1 MTNQEMNEK
10 INQIITDFL
19 FPLSEH
25 ENSKDELAALSLLL
39 RGFVTCDNDS
49 IEKRPFLL
57 TGINPSFGSHRGEWK
72 FFPGE
77 YDEPFTFRGAI
88 SDSKPQDYWGKK
100 RKQFGYD
107 QKRKQFSD
115 DLCKTMAYLDLFP
128 IRESDQRLF
137 EQVFKNPKLTKL
149 RADIL
154 SITQDAIEAMAP
166 RLIVHANRQSM
177 YYWGVKP
184 AQEADVDAN
193 DYEHPW
199 MGYKVKRVVKDL
211 SKFSSKEHLVEIKK
225 LPDCMTEERL
235 KKFPLYKIIGYIDNS
250 ERINYK
256 RKSTSLEG
264 CFLMEYV
271 MEYRKK
277 EDRDKMYNYTEWVEI
292 WEEVKKQSPAD

>member
-1 MTNQEMNEK
+1 MNEK

-19 FPLSEH
+19 FQLKKH
-25 ENSKDELAALSLLL
+25 ENSKEELAALSLLL

-57 TGINPSFGSHRGEWK
+57 TGINPSFGPHDGKWK
-72 FFPGE
+72 FFPGG
-77 YDEPFTFRGAI
+77 YDKPFTFRGAI
-88 SDSKPQDYWGKK
+88 SNSKPQDYWGKK

-199 MGYKVKRVVKDL
+199 MGYKVKRVVKDI
-211 SKFSSKEHLVEIKK
+211 SKFNSKEHLVEIKK

-235 KKFPLYKIIGYIDNS
+235 KKFPLYMIIGYIDNS

-277 EDRDKMYNYTEWVEI
+277 EDLDKMYKDTEWAKI
-292 WEEVKKQSPAD
+292 WKWVKKQSPAD

>member
-25 ENSKDELAALSLLL
+25 ENSEEELAAISILL
-39 RGFVTCDNDS
+39 RGFVTCNNDS

-57 TGINPSFGSHRGEWK
+57 TGINPSFGSHDGKW
-72 FFPGE
+72 FFPGG
-77 YDEPFTFRGAI
+77 YKQFTFRDAI
-88 SDSKPQDYWGKK
+88 SNSKSQDYWGKK
-100 RKQFGYD
+100 RVQFG
-107 QKRKQFSD
+107 D
-115 DLCKTMAYLDLFP
+115 DLCETMAYLDLFP
-128 IRESDQRLF
+128 IRERDQILF

-199 MGYKVKRVVKDL
+199 MGYKVKRVVKDI
-211 SKFSSKEHLVEIKK
+211 SKFNSKEHLVEIKN
-225 LPDCMTEERL
+225 LPDYMTEERL

-271 MEYRKK
+271 MEYRDKK
-277 EDRDKMYNYTEWVEI
+277 DRDKMYKYTEWVKI
-292 WEEVKKQSPAD
+292 WEWMKEQSPAD

>member
-19 FPLSEH
+19 FSLKKH
-25 ENSKDELAALSLLL
+25 ENSKEELAALSLLL
-39 RGFVTCDNDS
+39 RGFVTCNNDS

-57 TGINPSFGSHRGEWK
+57 TGINPSFGPHKGKWE
-72 FFPGE
+72 FFPGG
-77 YDEPFTFRGAI
+77 YKTFTFLGAI

-100 RKQFGYD
+100 GKQFGYD

-128 IRESDQRLF
+128 IRESEQRLF
-137 EQVFKNPKLTKL
+137 EQVFNNPKLTKL
-149 RADIL
+149 RADLL

-177 YYWGVKP
+177 FYWGVKP

-199 MGYKVKRVVKDL
+199 MGYKVKRVVKDI
-211 SKFSSKEHLVEIKK
+211 SKFNSKEHLVEIKK

-235 KKFPLYKIIGYIDNS
+235 KKFPLYMIIGYIDNS

-277 EDRDKMYNYTEWVEI
+277 EDRDKMYEDTEWAEI
-292 WEEVKKQSPAD
+292 WKWVKDPSPAD

>member
-1 MTNQEMNEK
+1 MNEK

-19 FPLSEH
+19 FPLKKH
-25 ENSKDELAALSLLL
+25 ENSKEELAALSLLL
-39 RGFVTCDNDS
+39 RGFVTCNNDS

-57 TGINPSFGSHRGEWK
+57 TGINPSFGSINGKW
-72 FFPGE
+72 FFPGG
-77 YDEPFTFRGAI
+77 YAKPFTFRKAI
-88 SDSKPQDYWGKK
+88 SNPNSQDYWGKK
-100 RKQFGYD
+100 RVQFG
-107 QKRKQFSD
+107 K
-115 DLCKTMAYLDLFP
+115 DLCETMAYLDLFP
-128 IRESDQRLF
+128 IRESNQILF

-166 RLIVHANRQSM
+166 RLIVHANRRSM

-277 EDRDKMYNYTEWVEI
+277 EDSDKMYKDTEWVKI
-292 WEEVKKQSPAD
+292 WEEVKNQSPAD

>member
-19 FPLSEH
+19 FQLKKH
-25 ENSKDELAALSLLL
+25 ENSKEELAALSLLL
-39 RGFVTCDNDS
+39 RGFVTCNNDS

-57 TGINPSFGSHRGEWK
+57 TGINPSFGPHDGEWK

-77 YDEPFTFRGAI
+77 YDDPFTFRKAI

-107 QKRKQFSD
+107 QKSKKFSD

-128 IRESDQRLF
+128 IRESNQILF
-137 EQVFKNPKLTKL
+137 EQVFNNPKLTKL

-154 SITQDAIEAMAP
+154 SITQDAIEEMKP

-199 MGYKVKRVVKDL
+199 MGYKVKRVVKDI
-211 SKFSSKEHLVEIKK
+211 SKFNSKEHLVEIKK

-235 KKFPLYKIIGYIDNS
+235 KKFPLYMIIGYIDNS
-250 ERINYK
+250 ERINNK

-271 MEYRKK
+271 MEYRNK
-277 EDRDKMYNYTEWVEI
+277 EDLDKMYKYTEWVEI
-292 WEEVKKQSPAD
+292 WEWVKKQSPAD

>member
-25 ENSKDELAALSLLL
+25 ENSEEELAAISILL
-39 RGFVTCDNDS
+39 RGFVTCNNDS

-57 TGINPSFGSHRGEWK
+57 TGINPSFGSHDGKW
-72 FFPGE
+72 FFPGG
-77 YDEPFTFRGAI
+77 YKQFTFRDAI
-88 SDSKPQDYWGKK
+88 SNSKSQDYWGKK
-100 RKQFGYD
+100 RVQFG
-107 QKRKQFSD
+107 D
-115 DLCKTMAYLDLFP
+115 DLCETMAYLDLFP
-128 IRESDQRLF
+128 IRERDQILF
-137 EQVFKNPKLTKL
+137 EQVFNNPKLTKL
-149 RADIL
+149 RADLL

-199 MGYKVKRVVKDL
+199 MGYKVKRVVKDI
-211 SKFSSKEHLVEIKK
+211 SKFNSKEHLVEIKK

-235 KKFPLYKIIGYIDNS
+235 KKFPLYMIIGYIDNS

-271 MEYRKK
+271 MEYRDKK
-277 EDRDKMYNYTEWVEI
+277 DRDKMYKYTEWVKI
-292 WEEVKKQSPAD
+292 WEWMKEQSPAD

>member
-19 FPLSEH
+19 FPLQKH
-25 ENSKDELAALSLLL
+25 ENSKEELAALSLLL
-39 RGFVTCDNDS
+39 RGFVTCNNDS

-57 TGINPSFGSHRGEWK
+57 TGINPSFGSINGKW
-72 FFPGE
+72 FFPGGYAE
-77 YDEPFTFRGAI
+77 FTFFRDAI
-88 SDSKPQDYWGKK
+88 SKSKKPQDYWGKK
-100 RKQFGYD
+100 RKQFGD
-107 QKRKQFSD
+107 A
-115 DLCKTMAYLDLFP
+115 LCKTMAYLDLFP
-128 IRESDQRLF
+128 IRETYQILF
-137 EQVFKNPKLTKL
+137 EQVFNNPKLTKL
-149 RADIL
+149 RADLL
-154 SITQDAIEAMAP
+154 SITQDAIEEMKP

-199 MGYKVKRVVKDL
+199 MGYKVKRVVKDI
-211 SKFSSKEHLVEIKK
+211 SKFNSKEHLVEIKK

-235 KKFPLYKIIGYIDNS
+235 KKFPLYMIIGYIDNS

-277 EDRDKMYNYTEWVEI
+277 EDRDKMYGKDDWVKI

>member
-1 MTNQEMNEK
+1 MNEK

-19 FPLSEH
+19 FQLKKH
-25 ENSKDELAALSLLL
+25 ENSKEELAALSLLL
-39 RGFVTCDNDS
+39 RGFVTCNNDS

-57 TGINPSFGSHRGEWK
+57 TGINPSFGSHDGKW
-72 FFPGE
+72 FFPGG
-77 YDEPFTFRGAI
+77 YKQFTFRGAI

-107 QKRKQFSD
+107 QKRKQFID

-128 IRESDQRLF
+128 IRERDQILF

-199 MGYKVKRVVKDL
+199 MGYKVKRVVKDI
-211 SKFSSKEHLVEIKK
+211 SRFNSKEHLVEIKK

-271 MEYRKK
+271 MEYRDKK
-277 EDRDKMYNYTEWVEI
+277 DSDKMYKYAEWVKI
-292 WEEVKKQSPAD
+292 WEWVKKQSPAD

>member
-19 FPLSEH
+19 FPLKKH
-25 ENSKDELAALSLLL
+25 ENSKEELAALSLLL
-39 RGFVTCDNDS
+39 RGFVTCNNDS

-57 TGINPSFGSHRGEWK
+57 TGINPSFGSIKGKW
-72 FFPGE
+72 FFPGG
-77 YDEPFTFRGAI
+77 YAEPFTFRGATN
-88 SDSKPQDYWGKK
+88 SNSQDYWGKK
-100 RKQFGYD
+100 RVQFG
-107 QKRKQFSD
+107 D

-128 IRESDQRLF
+128 IRETYQILF
-137 EQVFKNPKLTKL
+137 EQVFNNPKLTKL
-149 RADIL
+149 RADLL
-154 SITQDAIEAMAP
+154 SITQDAIEEMKP

-199 MGYKVKRVVKDL
+199 MGYKVKRVVKDI
-211 SKFSSKEHLVEIKK
+211 SRFNSKEHLVEIKK

-235 KKFPLYKIIGYIDNS
+235 KKFPLYKIIGYIVNS
-250 ERINYK
+250 ERINYN

-271 MEYRKK
+271 MEYRNK
-277 EDRDKMYNYTEWVEI
+277 EDRDKMYEDTEWAEI
-292 WEEVKKQSPAD
+292 WKWIKKQSPAD

>member
-25 ENSKDELAALSLLL
+25 ENSEEELAAISILL
-39 RGFVTCDNDS
+39 RGFVTCNNDS

-57 TGINPSFGSHRGEWK
+57 TGINPSFGSHDGKW
-72 FFPGE
+72 FFPGG
-77 YDEPFTFRGAI
+77 YKQFTFRGAI

-107 QKRKQFSD
+107 QKRKQFID

-128 IRESDQRLF
+128 IRERDQILF
-137 EQVFKNPKLTKL
+137 EQVFNNPKLTKL
-149 RADIL
+149 RADLL

-184 AQEADVDAN
+184 AQEAGVDAN

-211 SKFSSKEHLVEIKK
+211 SKFSSKEHLVEIKN
-225 LPDCMTEERL
+225 LPDYMTEERL

-271 MEYRKK
+271 MEYRDKK
-277 EDRDKMYNYTEWVEI
+277 DRDKMYKYTEWVKI
-292 WEEVKKQSPAD
+292 WEWMKEQSPAD

>member
-1 MTNQEMNEK
+1 M
-10 INQIITDFL
+10 I
-19 FPLSEH
+19 
-25 ENSKDELAALSLLL
+25 SK
-39 RGFVTCDNDS
+39 
-49 IEKRPFLL
+49 
-57 TGINPSFGSHRGEWK
+57 
-72 FFPGE
+72 
-77 YDEPFTFRGAI
+77 
-88 SDSKPQDYWGKK
+88 
-100 RKQFGYD
+100 
-107 QKRKQFSD
+107 
-115 DLCKTMAYLDLFP
+115 
-128 IRESDQRLF
+128 
-137 EQVFKNPKLTKL
+137 
-149 RADIL
+149 
-154 SITQDAIEAMAP
+154 QDAIEAMSP

-211 SKFSSKEHLVEIKK
+211 SKLSSKEHLVEIKE
-225 LPDCMTEERL
+225 LPNCMTEERL
-235 KKFPLYKIIGYIDNS
+235 KKFPLYMIIGYIDNS

-277 EDRDKMYNYTEWVEI
+277 EDRDKMYKYTEWVKI

>member
-19 FPLSEH
+19 FPLKKY
-25 ENSKDELAALSLLL
+25 ENSKEELAALSLLL
-39 RGFVTCDNDS
+39 RGFVTCNNDS

-57 TGINPSFGSHRGEWK
+57 TGINPSFGSINGKW
-72 FFPGE
+72 FFPGG
-77 YDEPFTFRGAI
+77 YAEPFTFRGAI
-88 SDSKPQDYWGKK
+88 SNSKPQDYWGKK
-100 RKQFGYD
+100 RVQFG
-107 QKRKQFSD
+107 D
-115 DLCKTMAYLDLFP
+115 DLCKSMAYLDLFP

-235 KKFPLYKIIGYIDNS
+235 KKFPLYMIIGYIDNS
-250 ERINYK
+250 ERINNK

-277 EDRDKMYNYTEWVEI
+277 EDRDKMYDKDDWVKI
-292 WEEVKKQSPAD
+292 WEWVKKQSTAD

>member
-1 MTNQEMNEK
+1 MTNQEMNQK

-25 ENSKDELAALSLLL
+25 ENSEEELAAISILL
-39 RGFVTCDNDS
+39 RGFVTCNNDS

-57 TGINPSFGSHRGEWK
+57 TGINPSFVSHDGKW
-72 FFPGE
+72 FFPGG
-77 YDEPFTFRGAI
+77 YKQFTFLNAI
-88 SDSKPQDYWGKK
+88 SKSKPQDYWGKK
-100 RKQFGYD
+100 RV
-107 QKRKQFSD
+107 QFSHDLCKAD

-128 IRESDQRLF
+128 IRERDQILF

-149 RADIL
+149 RADLL
-154 SITQDAIEAMAP
+154 SITQDAIEEMKP

-177 YYWGVKP
+177 YYWGIKKNTP
-184 AQEADVDAN
+184 AGDDAN

-211 SKFSSKEHLVEIKK
+211 SKFSSKEHLVEIKN

-235 KKFPLYKIIGYIDNS
+235 KKFPLYMIIGYIDNS
-250 ERINYK
+250 ERINNN

-271 MEYRKK
+271 MEYREK
-277 EDRDKMYNYTEWVEI
+277 EDLDKMYKYPEWVKI
-292 WEEVKKQSPAD
+292 WEWVKNQSTAD

>member
-19 FPLSEH
+19 FPLKKH
-25 ENSKDELAALSLLL
+25 ENSKEELAALSLLL
-39 RGFVTCDNDS
+39 RGFVTCNNDS

-57 TGINPSFGSHRGEWK
+57 TGINPSFGSHDGKW
-72 FFPGE
+72 FFPGG
-77 YDEPFTFRGAI
+77 YKQFTFRGAI

-107 QKRKQFSD
+107 QKRKQFID

-128 IRESDQRLF
+128 IRERDQILF

-199 MGYKVKRVVKDL
+199 MGYKVKRVVKDI
-211 SKFSSKEHLVEIKK
+211 SKFNSKEHLVEIKK

-277 EDRDKMYNYTEWVEI
+277 EDRDKMYEDTEWVKI
-292 WEEVKKQSPAD
+292 WEWVKKQSPAD

>member
-25 ENSKDELAALSLLL
+25 ENSEEELAALSLLL
-39 RGFVTCDNDS
+39 RGVVTCNNDS

-57 TGINPSFGSHRGEWK
+57 TGINPSFRSINGKW
-72 FFPGE
+72 FFPGGYAE
-77 YDEPFTFRGAI
+77 FIFRDTI
-88 SDSKPQDYWGKK
+88 SNSNRQDYWGKK
-100 RKQFGYD
+100 REQFG
-107 QKRKQFSD
+107 D
-115 DLCKTMAYLDLFP
+115 DLCNTMAYLDLFP
-128 IRESDQRLF
+128 IRETYQILF

-199 MGYKVKRVVKDL
+199 MGYKVKRVVKDI
-211 SKFSSKEHLVEIKK
+211 SKFNSKEHLVEIKK

-235 KKFPLYKIIGYIDNS
+235 KKFPLYMIIGYIDNS

-277 EDRDKMYNYTEWVEI
+277 EDRDKMYDKDDWVEI
-292 WEEVKKQSPAD
+292 WEWVKKQSPAD

>member
-1 MTNQEMNEK
+1 MNEK

-19 FPLSEH
+19 FPLKKH
-25 ENSKDELAALSLLL
+25 ENSKEELAALSLLL
-39 RGFVTCDNDS
+39 RGFVTCNNDS

-57 TGINPSFGSHRGEWK
+57 TGINPSFGPHKGKWE
-72 FFPGE
+72 FFPGG
-77 YDEPFTFRGAI
+77 YDVPFTFRKAI
-88 SDSKPQDYWGKK
+88 SDSKRQDYWGKK
-100 RKQFGYD
+100 RVQFG
-107 QKRKQFSD
+107 D
-115 DLCKTMAYLDLFP
+115 DLCETMAYLDLFP
-128 IRESDQRLF
+128 IRERDQILF
-137 EQVFKNPKLTKL
+137 EQVFNNPKLTKL
-149 RADIL
+149 RADLL

-199 MGYKVKRVVKDL
+199 MGYKVKRVVKDI
-211 SKFSSKEHLVEIKK
+211 SRFNSKEHLVEIKK

-277 EDRDKMYNYTEWVEI
+277 EDRDKMYEDTEWAEI
-292 WEEVKKQSPAD
+292 WKWVKDPSPAD

>member
-19 FPLSEH
+19 FQLKKH
-25 ENSKDELAALSLLL
+25 ENSKEELAALSLLL

-57 TGINPSFGSHRGEWK
+57 TGINPSFGSHGGEWK
-72 FFPGE
+72 FFPGG

-88 SDSKPQDYWGKK
+88 SNSKPQDYWGKK
-100 RKQFGYD
+100 REQFGD
-107 QKRKQFSD
+107 E
-115 DLCKTMAYLDLFP
+115 LCKTMAYLDLFP

-199 MGYKVKRVVKDL
+199 MGYKVKRVVKDI
-211 SKFSSKEHLVEIKK
+211 SKFNSKEHLVEIKK

-235 KKFPLYKIIGYIDNS
+235 KKFPLYMIIGYIDNS

-277 EDRDKMYNYTEWVEI
+277 EDRDKMYKYTEWVKI
-292 WEEVKKQSPAD
+292 WKWVKEQSPAD

>member
-19 FPLSEH
+19 FQLKKH
-25 ENSKDELAALSLLL
+25 ENSKEELAALSLLL

-57 TGINPSFGSHRGEWK
+57 TGINPSFGPHDGKWK
-72 FFPGE
+72 FFPGG
-77 YDEPFTFRGAI
+77 YDKPFTFRGAI
-88 SDSKPQDYWGKK
+88 SNSKPQDYWGKK

-199 MGYKVKRVVKDL
+199 MGYKVKRVVKDI
-211 SKFSSKEHLVEIKK
+211 SRFNSKEHLVEIKN

-277 EDRDKMYNYTEWVEI
+277 EDRDKMYKYTEWVKI
-292 WEEVKKQSPAD
+292 WKWVKEQSPAD

>member
-25 ENSKDELAALSLLL
+25 ENSEEELAAISILL
-39 RGFVTCDNDS
+39 RGFMTCNNDS

-57 TGINPSFGSHRGEWK
+57 TGINPSFGRYSDGKRM
-72 FFPGE
+72 FFPRG
-77 YDEPFTFRGAI
+77 YDAFTFRDAI
-88 SDSKPQDYWGKK
+88 SNSNPQDYWGKK
-100 RKQFGYD
+100 RKQFG
-107 QKRKQFSD
+107 D

-128 IRESDQRLF
+128 TRENDQRLF
-137 EQVFKNPKLTKL
+137 EQVFKNSKLTKL

-199 MGYKVKRVVKDL
+199 MGYKVKRVVKDI
-211 SKFSSKEHLVEIKK
+211 SKFNSKEHLVEIKN
-225 LPDCMTEERL
+225 LPDYMTEERL

-264 CFLMEYV
+264 SFLMEYV
-271 MEYRKK
+271 MGYRKK
-277 EDRDKMYNYTEWVEI
+277 EDQEKMYNPKDWEEI
-292 WEEVKKQSPAD
+292 WEWVKKQSPAD

>member
-10 INQIITDFL
+10 MNQIITDFL

-25 ENSKDELAALSLLL
+25 ENSEEELAALSLLL
-39 RGFVTCDNDS
+39 RGFVTCNNDS

-57 TGINPSFGSHRGEWK
+57 TGINPSFGSHDGKW
-72 FFPGE
+72 FFPGG
-77 YDEPFTFRGAI
+77 YKQFTFRNAI
-88 SDSKPQDYWGKK
+88 SNPKRQDYWSKK
-100 RKQFGYD
+100 REQFG
-107 QKRKQFSD
+107 D

-149 RADIL
+149 RADLL
-154 SITQDAIEAMAP
+154 SITQDAIEEMKP

-211 SKFSSKEHLVEIKK
+211 SKFSSKEHLVEIKN

-235 KKFPLYKIIGYIDNS
+235 KKFPLYMIIGYIDNS
-250 ERINYK
+250 ERINNK

-271 MEYRKK
+271 MEYREK
-277 EDRDKMYNYTEWVEI
+277 EDLDKMYKYTEWVKIRE
-292 WEEVKKQSPAD
+292 WVKKQSPAD

>member
-25 ENSKDELAALSLLL
+25 ENSEEELAAISILL
-39 RGFVTCDNDS
+39 RGFVTCNNDS

-57 TGINPSFGSHRGEWK
+57 TGINPSFGSHDGKW
-72 FFPGE
+72 FFPGG
-77 YDEPFTFRGAI
+77 YKQFTFRGAI

-107 QKRKQFSD
+107 QKRKQFID

-128 IRESDQRLF
+128 IRESNQILF
-137 EQVFKNPKLTKL
+137 EQVFNNPKLTKL

-199 MGYKVKRVVKDL
+199 MGYKVKRVVKDI
-211 SKFSSKEHLVEIKK
+211 SKFNSKEHLVEIKK

-277 EDRDKMYNYTEWVEI
+277 EDRDKMYDKDDWVKIWEWV
-292 WEEVKKQSPAD
+292 KNQSTAD

>member
-19 FPLSEH
+19 FPLKKH
-25 ENSKDELAALSLLL
+25 ENSKEELAALSLLL
-39 RGFVTCDNDS
+39 RGFVTCNNDS

-57 TGINPSFGSHRGEWK
+57 TGINPSFGSHDGKWE
-72 FFPGE
+72 FFPGG
-77 YDEPFTFRGAI
+77 YAKPFTFRGATN
-88 SDSKPQDYWGKK
+88 SNSQDYWGKK
-100 RKQFGYD
+100 RVQFG
-107 QKRKQFSD
+107 D

-128 IRESDQRLF
+128 IRETYQILF
-137 EQVFKNPKLTKL
+137 EQVFNNPKLTKL
-149 RADIL
+149 RADLL
-154 SITQDAIEAMAP
+154 SITQDAIEEMKP

-199 MGYKVKRVVKDL
+199 MGYKVKRVVKDI

-271 MEYRKK
+271 MEYRNK
-277 EDRDKMYNYTEWVEI
+277 EDRDKMYEDTEWAEI
-292 WEEVKKQSPAD
+292 WKWIKKQSPAD

>member
-1 MTNQEMNEK
+1 MNEK

-25 ENSKDELAALSLLL
+25 ENSEEELAAISILL
-39 RGFVTCDNDS
+39 RGFVTCNNDS

-57 TGINPSFGSHRGEWK
+57 TGINPSFGSHDGKW
-72 FFPGE
+72 FFPGG
-77 YDEPFTFRGAI
+77 YKQFTFRGAI

-100 RKQFGYD
+100 RVQFG
-107 QKRKQFSD
+107 K
-115 DLCKTMAYLDLFP
+115 DLCETMAYLDLFP
-128 IRESDQRLF
+128 IRESNQILF

-184 AQEADVDAN
+184 AQEAGVDAN

-271 MEYRKK
+271 MEYRDKK
-277 EDRDKMYNYTEWVEI
+277 DRDKMYKYTEWVKI
-292 WEEVKKQSPAD
+292 WEWLKEQSPAD

>member
-19 FPLSEH
+19 FPLKKH
-25 ENSKDELAALSLLL
+25 ENSNEELAALTLLL
-39 RGFVTCDNDS
+39 RGFVTCNNDS
-49 IEKRPFLL
+49 IEKRPFLV
-57 TGINPSFGSHRGEWK
+57 TGINPSFGPHDGKWE
-72 FFPGE
+72 FFPGG
-77 YDEPFTFRGAI
+77 YDVPFSFRKAT
-88 SDSKPQDYWGKK
+88 SNPKRQDYWGKK
-100 RKQFGYD
+100 REQFG
-107 QKRKQFSD
+107 D

-128 IRESDQRLF
+128 IRERDQRLF

-154 SITQDAIEAMAP
+154 SITQDAIEEMKP

-211 SKFSSKEHLVEIKK
+211 SKFSSKEHLVEIKN

-235 KKFPLYKIIGYIDNS
+235 KKFPLYMIIGYIDNS
-250 ERINYK
+250 ERINNK

-271 MEYRKK
+271 MEYREK
-277 EDRDKMYNYTEWVEI
+277 EDLDKMYKYTDWVKI
-292 WEEVKKQSPAD
+292 WKWIKEQSPAD

>member
-25 ENSKDELAALSLLL
+25 ENSKEELAALSLLL
-39 RGFVTCDNDS
+39 RGFVTCNNDS

-57 TGINPSFGSHRGEWK
+57 TGINPSFGGGYAEL
-72 FFPGE
+72 
-77 YDEPFTFRGAI
+77 FTFRDAI
-88 SDSKPQDYWGKK
+88 SNSNRQDYWGKK
-100 RKQFGYD
+100 RVQFG
-107 QKRKQFSD
+107 D

-128 IRESDQRLF
+128 IRERDQRLF

-277 EDRDKMYNYTEWVEI
+277 EDRDKMYKYTEWVEI
-292 WEEVKKQSPAD
+292 WKWVKKQSPAD

>member
-25 ENSKDELAALSLLL
+25 ENSEEELAAISILL
-39 RGFVTCDNDS
+39 RGFVTCNNDS
-49 IEKRPFLL
+49 IEKHPFLL
-57 TGINPSFGSHRGEWK
+57 TGINPSFRPHNGKW
-72 FFPGE
+72 FFPGG
-77 YDEPFTFRGAI
+77 YKQFTFLNAI
-88 SDSKPQDYWGKK
+88 SKSKRQDYWGKK
-100 RKQFGYD
+100 REQFGYD
-107 QKRKQFSD
+107 QKREKYSD

-128 IRESDQRLF
+128 IRESDQSLF
-137 EQVFKNPKLTKL
+137 EQVFNNPKLTKL

-177 YYWGVKP
+177 FYWGVKP
-184 AQEADVDAN
+184 AQEVDVDAN

-199 MGYKVKRVVKDL
+199 MGYKVKRVVKDI
-211 SKFSSKEHLVEIKK
+211 SKFSSKEHLVEIKN

-277 EDRDKMYNYTEWVEI
+277 EDRDKMYKYTEWVKI
-292 WEEVKKQSPAD
+292 WEEVKNQSPAD

>member
-25 ENSKDELAALSLLL
+25 ENSEEELAAISILL
-39 RGFVTCDNDS
+39 RGFVTCNNDS

-57 TGINPSFGSHRGEWK
+57 TGINPSFGSHDGKW
-72 FFPGE
+72 FFPGG
-77 YDEPFTFRGAI
+77 YKQFTFRDAI
-88 SDSKPQDYWGKK
+88 SNSKSQDYWGKK
-100 RKQFGYD
+100 RVQFG
-107 QKRKQFSD
+107 D
-115 DLCKTMAYLDLFP
+115 DLCETMAYLDLFP
-128 IRESDQRLF
+128 IRERDQILF
-137 EQVFKNPKLTKL
+137 EQVFNNPKLTKL
-149 RADIL
+149 RADLL

-199 MGYKVKRVVKDL
+199 MGYKVKRVVKDI
-211 SKFSSKEHLVEIKK
+211 SKFNSKEHLVEIKK

-277 EDRDKMYNYTEWVEI
+277 EDRDKMYDKDDWAEI
-292 WEEVKKQSPAD
+292 WKWVKKHSQND

>member
-1 MTNQEMNEK
+1 MNEK

-19 FPLSEH
+19 FSLKKH
-25 ENSKDELAALSLLL
+25 ENSKEELAALSLLL
-39 RGFVTCDNDS
+39 RGFVTCNNDS

-57 TGINPSFGSHRGEWK
+57 TGINPSFRPHKGKWE
-72 FFPGE
+72 FFPGG
-77 YDEPFTFRGAI
+77 YDIPFTFRKAI
-88 SDSKPQDYWGKK
+88 SDSNRQDYWGKK
-100 RKQFGYD
+100 REQFG
-107 QKRKQFSD
+107 D
-115 DLCKTMAYLDLFP
+115 DLCNTMAYLDLFP
-128 IRESDQRLF
+128 IRERDQRLF

-177 YYWGVKP
+177 FYWGVKP

-199 MGYKVKRVVKDL
+199 MGYKVKRVVKDI
-211 SKFSSKEHLVEIKK
+211 SRFNSKEHLVEIKK

-277 EDRDKMYNYTEWVEI
+277 EDRDKMYKYTEWVKI
-292 WEEVKKQSPAD
+292 WEEVKNQSPAD

>member
-10 INQIITDFL
+10 INQIVTDFL
-19 FPLSEH
+19 FPLKKH
-25 ENSKDELAALSLLL
+25 ENSKEELAALSLLL
-39 RGFVTCDNDS
+39 RGFVTCNNDS

-57 TGINPSFGSHRGEWK
+57 TGINPSFGPHKGKWE
-72 FFPGE
+72 FFPGG
-77 YDEPFTFRGAI
+77 YDEPFTFRNAI
-88 SDSKPQDYWGKK
+88 SNPKRQDYWGKK
-100 RKQFGYD
+100 REQFGD
-107 QKRKQFSD
+107 E
-115 DLCKTMAYLDLFP
+115 LCKTMAYLDLFP

-137 EQVFKNPKLTKL
+137 EQVFKKPKLTKL

-154 SITQDAIEAMAP
+154 SITQDAIEAMSP

-184 AQEADVDAN
+184 AQEVDVDAN

-199 MGYKVKRVVKDL
+199 MGYKVKRVVKDI
-211 SKFSSKEHLVEIKK
+211 SKFNSKEHLVEIKK

-235 KKFPLYKIIGYIDNS
+235 KKFPLYMIIGYIDNS
-250 ERINYK
+250 ERINNN

-277 EDRDKMYNYTEWVEI
+277 RR
-292 WEEVKKQSPAD
+292 S

>member
-19 FPLSEH
+19 FPLKKH
-25 ENSKDELAALSLLL
+25 ENSKEELAALSLLL
-39 RGFVTCDNDS
+39 RGFVTCNNDS

-57 TGINPSFGSHRGEWK
+57 TGINPSFGSHDGKWK
-72 FFPGE
+72 FFPGG
-77 YDEPFTFRGAI
+77 YDVPFTFRDAI
-88 SDSKPQDYWGKK
+88 SKSKPQDYWGKK
-100 RKQFGYD
+100 RKQFGD
-107 QKRKQFSD
+107 N
-115 DLCKTMAYLDLFP
+115 LCNIMAYSDLFP
-128 IRESDQRLF
+128 IRESEQRLF
-137 EQVFKNPKLTKL
+137 EQVFNNPKLTKL

-154 SITQDAIEAMAP
+154 SITQDAIEEMKP

-199 MGYKVKRVVKDL
+199 MGYKVKRVVKDI
-211 SKFSSKEHLVEIKK
+211 SKFNSKEHLVEIKK

-235 KKFPLYKIIGYIDNS
+235 KKFPLYMIIGYIDNS

-277 EDRDKMYNYTEWVEI
+277 EDLDKMYKDTEWAKI
-292 WEEVKKQSPAD
+292 WKWVKDPSPAD